1 MENSYLEEIFT
12 KLENATTTISEEA
25 KKLNIDRKTL
35 RERLKKQN
43 ESRYKKIEENR
54 NIKKQSKSSERIRG
68 KKLEEEKN
76 HIYQK
81 NIRLLDE
88 IGIDENLRQQLYSL
102 LSRNKHTKMTKGTF
116 VDKLLQMFL
125 LFILERNKGLEEKD
139 MGYITKKDVIDMIL
153 LEPKVM
159 TNDVKRK
166 MRARFEYIDRLPWAT
181 REKTNQIIIQAP
193 GIFDSSHERFGK
205 QMIILSNFWILQKG
219 AYVQEASQYVL
230 ENKANQQLKTSPE
243 KMYQR
248 LRNLKDKKKS
258 NIFTIEEY
266 EKAIRDKSM
275 DNENEEQYI
284 LPNYN
289 EKNVEKFKKEIKEQI
304 NNSKNIEK
312 GEK

>member
-102 LSRNKHTKMTKGTF
+102 LSRNKHTKMT
-116 VDKLLQMFL
+116 
-125 LFILERNKGLEEKD
+125 
-139 MGYITKKDVIDMIL
+139 
-153 LEPKVM
+153 
-159 TNDVKRK
+159 
-166 MRARFEYIDRLPWAT
+166 
-181 REKTNQIIIQAP
+181 
-193 GIFDSSHERFGK
+193 
-205 QMIILSNFWILQKG
+205 
-219 AYVQEASQYVL
+219 
-230 ENKANQQLKTSPE
+230 
-243 KMYQR
+243 
-248 LRNLKDKKKS
+248 
-258 NIFTIEEY
+258 
-266 EKAIRDKSM
+266 
-275 DNENEEQYI
+275 
-284 LPNYN
+284 
-289 EKNVEKFKKEIKEQI
+289 
-304 NNSKNIEK
+304 
-312 GEK
+312 